1 MKGARRA
8 RTYGAFLR
16 VLRETITVIMPNY
29 DITHYRSLFPY
40 LKSGMVYLDHAAVG
54 PFPKPVSDVISDYVR
69 QKSETNPNVFF
80 DIVKVI
86 VATKE
91 RIGKLVNCQ
100 KERIAFTDST
110 SNGLNILAAGLDW
123 KSGERILLTDIEF
136 PANVYPF
143 LNQKRHGVEVDF
155 VKNRNG
161 RIHPEDVEKAI
172 TPKTRLFSISHVQF
186 LQGFR
191 SDLVAL
197 GDICRRKGIIFCVD
211 AIQSAGVVPID
222 VQSMK
227 IDFLASGCQKWLLAP
242 EGTAFIYVSEATQ
255 EKIRQAH
262 LGWTS
267 IKDFFSDFFRYRLD
281 IDPAARRYE
290 NGTLNFAGILGAHA
304 SIGLL
309 LEIGI
314 ANIHSHVETLTQFA
328 VDRLSD
334 KRVGLLTPKEP
345 LSRAGIV
352 SFRPRNAQELFEKFK
367 AERITV
373 SLREGCIRMS
383 PHFYNTKDEME
394 KAIDLVE

>member
-1 MKGARRA
+1 
-8 RTYGAFLR
+8 
-16 VLRETITVIMPNY
+16 MPNY
-29 DITHYRSLFPY
+29 DIAHYRSLFPY

-54 PFPKPVSDVISDYVR
+54 PFAKPVSDVISEYVR
-69 QKSETNPNVFF
+69 KKSETNPNVFF

-86 VATKE
+86 VEAKE
-91 RIGKLVNCQ
+91 RIGTLINCQ

-123 KSGERILLTDIEF
+123 KSGDRILLTDIEF
-136 PANVYPF
+136 PANAYPF

-161 RIHPEDVEKAI
+161 RIHVEDVEKAI
-172 TPKTRLFSISHVQF
+172 MPKTRLFSVSHVQF

-191 SDLVAL
+191 SDLAAL
-197 GDICRRKGIIFCVD
+197 GDLCRRKGIIFCVD

-227 IDFLASGCQKWLLAP
+227 IDFLAAGCQKWLLAP
-242 EGTAFIYVSEATQ
+242 EGTAFIYVSEGTQ

-267 IKDFFSDFFRYRLD
+267 IRDFFSDFFRYRLD
-281 IDPAARRYE
+281 IDPTARRYE

-304 SIGLL
+304 SIGLI
-309 LEIGI
+309 LEVGI
-314 ANIHSHVETLTQFA
+314 DNIHSHVEALTQFA
-328 VDRLSD
+328 VDRLND
-334 KRVGLLTPKEP
+334 KGVDVLTPKEP
-345 LSRAGIV
+345 ASRAGIV
-352 SFRPRNAQELFEKFK
+352 SFRPRNGQELFEKFK
-367 AERITV
+367 AQRIIV

-383 PHFYNTKDEME
+383 PHFYNTGDELE
-394 KAIDLVE
+394 QALNLVE